1 MSDTEQSLVVM
12 FVDISGST
20 RLFSEYGNE
29 RALALTSGCM
39 ANLRSIID
47 RESGTVVQ
55 TFGDGILCTFPTADS
70 AFQAAIDFRETQ
82 RNQEVSIHAGFHYGP
97 VIIKEDSIYGDAV
110 NLASRLADKA
120 KKEEI
125 ILSEDVMVR
134 LSPRFREST
143 RSLRNRVFVKG
154 KDEPMK
160 MYKMISEDEGE
171 NTAFMSRFDMPVL
184 QGIQLELIYQDQVVT
199 LNELDSDFV
208 VGRLEEC
215 DLLVLHSYASRRHAT
230 IDCKPGKFNLADH
243 SSNGSFVQ
251 DEQRKLI
258 PLNRDSLQLYGSG
271 VISLGI
277 EPDRNPEH
285 IIQFRIFSK

>member
-1 MSDTEQSLVVM
+1 
-12 FVDISGST
+12 
-20 RLFSEYGNE
+20 
-29 RALALTSGCM
+29 
-39 ANLRSIID
+39 
-47 RESGTVVQ
+47 
-55 TFGDGILCTFPTADS
+55 
-70 AFQAAIDFRETQ
+70 
-82 RNQEVSIHAGFHYGP
+82 
-97 VIIKEDSIYGDAV
+97 
-110 NLASRLADKA
+110 
-120 KKEEI
+120 
-125 ILSEDVMVR
+125 MVR
-134 LSPRFREST
+134 LSPRYREST

-208 VGRLEEC
+208 LGRLEEC

-230 IDCKPGKFNLADH
+230 IDCKPGKFTLADH

-258 PLNRDSLQLYGSG
+258 PLNRDSLQLYGG
-271 VISLGI
+271 GAISLGI